1 MNTEQLKEL
10 IDAVDTW
17 NDINTGY
24 ILFFPREPQGYVK
37 EWIEKNNLKYEIIG
51 EPIAQ
56 QCGIDVDKV
65 LVVPD
70 NLHKPIKIAY
80 QNGSN

>member
-10 IDAVDTW
+10 IDTMSTW
-17 NDINTGY
+17 NNINTGY
-24 ILFFPREPQGYVK
+24 ISFFPREPQGYVK
-37 EWIEKNNLKYEIIG
+37 EYIEQNNLKYEVIG

-56 QCGIDVDKV
+56 QCGIDMDKV

-70 NLHKPIKIAY
+70 NLYKPIKMVY
-80 QNGSN
+80 KKRHL